1 MTVPRGTVV
10 DGALKATTVNSS
22 GIPIDMEAKTKFL
35 MPENYT
41 TLTLVKMF
49 GKTIEA
55 KDMVHKY
62 REDRPI
68 PHWTSI
74 SAADAAGQTNIEVQ
88 DPSYIQDDQVL
99 WVIRDGVVV
108 MQLLVQDTSID
119 ATVDVVVFT
128 GTTGSGALT
137 AATVVGDIVLIGPE
151 AHAEGEAVP
160 AAFTNITTDR
170 EDYLMQTDRAVK
182 KTDIEGNIG
191 HYDDFEKKLGSAL
204 KKAWVEE
211 KAKLNL
217 VTYVATKTK
226 ESTSASANRYLFDG
240 LFNRLTEN
248 SENYGGVGSGFTVQA
263 LTETIRSCR
272 DESASGGKLVLVAGV
287 NTNAHISGWADGAVR
302 VTPSDKTWGIQINTI
317 QTQYGPIGVV
327 YDNVLNETHGLS
339 DRFVVLNSA
348 HMRKMHLPG
357 LPLRAYY
364 DITTARDIHNMEH
377 AISGTIGTQ
386 VSSVESH
393 AQGKGVN

>member
-10 DGALKATTVNSS
+10 NGSLATDTVNSS
-22 GIPIDMEAKTKFL
+22 GIPIDMEARTLQLF
-35 MPENYT
+35 PQNYT

-49 GKTIEA
+49 GKTVEA

-74 SAADAAGQTNIEVQ
+74 TVADAAAQTTIEVEN
-88 DPSYIQDDQVL
+88 PSYIQNDQVL
-99 WVIRDGVVV
+99 WIVRAGVVI

-119 ATVDVVVFT
+119 ATVTIVNFT
-128 GTTGSGALT
+128 GTTGSGGLP

-151 AHAEGEAVP
+151 VHAEGEAVP
-160 AAFTNITTDR
+160 TAFTNITTDR
-170 EDYLMQTDRAVK
+170 EDHLMQSDRTVK
-182 KTDIEGNIG
+182 KTDIEAHIG
-191 HYDDFEKKLGSAL
+191 HYDSFEKKLASAL

-211 KAKLNL
+211 NAKMNL
-217 VTYVATKTK
+217 VTYIATKTK
-226 ESTSASANRYLFDG
+226 ESTSGDGNRYLFEG

-248 SENYGGVGSGFTVQA
+248 TENYGGVGSGFTVQA
-263 LTETIRSCR
+263 LQETLRSTI
-272 DESASGGKLVLVAGV
+272 DNSVSGGKKVLVAGV
-287 NTNAHISGWADGAVR
+287 NVNNHISGWPDGSIR
-302 VTPSDKTWGIQINTI
+302 VDPNMQKWGIQIRTI
-317 QTQYGPIGVV
+317 QTQYGAIDVV

-339 DRFVVLNSA
+339 DRAVILDSA

-357 LPLRAYY
+357 LPMRAYY
-364 DITTARDIHNMEH
+364 NITTQRDIHNMEH
-377 AISGTIGTQ
+377 AISGTLGTQ

-393 AQGKGVN
+393 AQIKGVN